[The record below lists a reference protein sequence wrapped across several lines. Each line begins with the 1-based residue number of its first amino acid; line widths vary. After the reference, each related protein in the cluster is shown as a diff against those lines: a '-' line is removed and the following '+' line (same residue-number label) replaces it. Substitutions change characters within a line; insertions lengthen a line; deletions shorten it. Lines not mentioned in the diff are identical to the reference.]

1 MVLRRLNHAL
11 KVEYMLRSDKAFP
24 VLNYFL
30 SIIQLNSL
38 LKENTMFLHIVHAK
52 STVNYYKQLSYLSE
66 QQQNYY

>member
-1 MVLRRLNHAL
+1 
-11 KVEYMLRSDKAFP
+11 MLRSDKAVP

-30 SIIQLNSL
+30 FIIQLNSL

-52 STVNYYKQLSYLSE
+52 GTVNYYKQLSYLSQ